1 MSSSKYVEE
10 SPDDLLLNAEKDIIV
25 IKRLMQGNYYPPDLM
40 YSNICF
46 HATQAVE
53 KQLKSYI
60 ITNGKK
66 APKIHNLNDLL
77 FIAIS
82 IDESFSKIK
91 DECGRLNQFTSMVRY
106 DGGMT
111 ITKADITIVNK
122 CLSKIINFPLVE
134 SMRLLIIKKYNINFS
149 IKTEDVKP
157 SSGKAN
163 ISKDSNSKRKNNDTI
178 IER

>member
-1 MSSSKYVEE
+1 MGNTKYVEE

-25 IKRLMQGNYYPPDLM
+25 VKELMRGNYYPPDLM

-60 ITNGKK
+60 IANGKK

-77 FIAIS
+77 HIAVS
-82 IDESFSKIK
+82 IDETFSKIE
-91 DECGRLNQFTSMVRY
+91 DACGRLNQFTPTVRY
-106 DGGMT
+106 DGSMT
-111 ITKADITIVNK
+111 ITKADITTTAK
-122 CLSKIINFPLVE
+122 SLSKIGNFPPIK
-134 SMRLLIIKKYNINFS
+134 SMRSSIIKKYNIVFS
-149 IKTEDVKP
+149 VRPENEKQP
-157 SSGKAN
+157 SGNKS
-163 ISKDSNSKRKNNDTI
+163 ISKKTNSKKSNDAI